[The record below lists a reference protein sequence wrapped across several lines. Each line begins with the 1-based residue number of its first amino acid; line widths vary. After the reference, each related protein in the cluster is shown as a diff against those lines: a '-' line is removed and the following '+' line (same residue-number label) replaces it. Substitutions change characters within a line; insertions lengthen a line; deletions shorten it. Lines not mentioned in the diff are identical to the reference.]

1 MGGAGVKIMPSD
13 VSVDLVAH
21 TAVDARPARRLPVG
35 VGLTIGACASVA
47 LWTVIGIG
55 LRALLA

>member
-1 MGGAGVKIMPSD
+1 MPSD

-21 TAVDARPARRLPVG
+21 AAVDARSARRLPVG
-35 VGLTIGACASVA
+35 LGLTIGACASVA

>member
-1 MGGAGVKIMPSD
+1 MPSD

-21 TAVDARPARRLPVG
+21 TAAEPLPARRLPVG
-35 VGLTIGACASVA
+35 VGLTVGAVASLA
-47 LWTVIGIG
+47 LWTVIGFG

>member
-1 MGGAGVKIMPSD
+1 MPSD

-21 TAVDARPARRLPVG
+21 AAGDARPARRLPVG
-35 VGLTIGACASVA
+35 VGLTLGACASVA

>member
-1 MGGAGVKIMPSD
+1 MPSD
-13 VSVDLVAH
+13 VSVDLIAH
-21 TAVDARPARRLPVG
+21 TAAVDARPARRLPVG

>member
-1 MGGAGVKIMPSD
+1 MPSD

-21 TAVDARPARRLPVG
+21 TAAVEPRPARRLPVG
-35 VGLTIGACASVA
+35 VGLTIGAVASLA
-47 LWTVIGIG
+47 LWTAIGLG